1 MFSRKIVVSP
11 LFLIPFFF
19 PHFSFASVLLS
30 EIAWMGTADSG
41 TNEWIELVNT
51 TTAPIDLSGWRIEAA
66 DGSPSIA
73 LSGTIAENGYFLI
86 ERTDDTTVP
95 NIPADLIA
103 PFGSGLGNSG
113 ETLRLKDASGVIV
126 DVVVGGEGWGNIG
139 GDNETKAT
147 PQRTSPSSSAS
158 WTTAP
163 ATPRATNNVGGEVL
177 GASTNTNTNTT
188 TTSDVS
194 SQTASTAS
202 EGKTAKSAY
211 AASLYPRE
219 YMTVTLSA
227 PTSAMVGLPVIFKGS
242 ALGLYDESLP
252 YASYRWNFGDG
263 ATGDGIAPSHAYSF
277 PGEYIVT
284 LHVRN
289 ASLDATRAVT
299 VVVTEIPL
307 EFARVEDG
315 VEGFVSIAN
324 KSKEAVDISG
334 WRFRAD
340 LDGTTFF
347 FPEHSLIPA
356 NRSVMYS
363 NKVTGME
370 PSRGLSLQFPDGTH
384 VLHHEAKNVVPEAVL
399 STTGRIATVAV
410 PSRSVAVTEVRA
422 REVSVAPAAVRETPD
437 TLTRET
443 LFSATGTPDEV
454 VLFSSEAPVS
464 PLIAAFGSAPV
475 ARWFFVFS
483 GFLLLVLAAVILV
496 RSHIDRPTPADE
508 YAIIEDIIEGEDE
521 ENTPRR

>member
-1 MFSRKIVVSP
+1 MFSRKIAVSP

-19 PHFSFASVLLS
+19 PHLSFASVLIN
-30 EIAWMGTADSG
+30 EIAWMGTLESG

-51 TTAPIDLSGWRIEAA
+51 TATPIDLSGWRIEAA
-66 DGSPSIA
+66 DGSPSLA
-73 LSGTIAENGYFLI
+73 LSGVIAENGFFLI
-86 ERTDDTTVP
+86 ERTDDTTIP
-95 NIPADLIA
+95 NISADLVA
-103 PFGSGLGNSG
+103 PFGSGLGNTG

-139 GDNETKAT
+139 GDNTTKET
-147 PQRTSPSSSAS
+147 PQRTAPSSSAS

-163 ATPRATNNVGGEVL
+163 ATPRATNSIGGEVL
-177 GASTNTNTNTT
+177 GASTGVNTT
-188 TTSDVS
+188 TASDAS
-194 SQTASTAS
+194 LDQTATTAS
-202 EGKTAKSAY
+202 DTKSAKSAY

-219 YMTVTLSA
+219 HMTLTLSA
-227 PTSAMVGLPVIFKGS
+227 PSSAMVGLPATFKGN
-242 ALGLYDESLP
+242 ALGLYDEPLP

-263 ATGDGIAPSHAYSF
+263 VTGEGVTVPHAYAF

-299 VVVTEIPL
+299 VVVNEATL
-307 EFARVEDG
+307 EFARIEDG
-315 VEGFVSIAN
+315 IEGFVTITN

-334 WRFRAD
+334 WRLHAD
-340 LDGTTFF
+340 LDGTLFF

-356 NRSVMYS
+356 NRSIAYP
-363 NKVTGME
+363 NKVTGMK
-370 PSRGLSLQFPDGTH
+370 PSGGLSLQFPDGTR
-384 VLHHEAKNVVPEAVL
+384 VLSHEVKKAAQGAVL
-399 STTGRIATVAV
+399 STSGHVAAV
-410 PSRSVAVTEVRA
+410 VASPRSAAVTEVRSK
-422 REVSVAPAAVRETPD
+422 EVSVAPVAVQTTPD
-437 TLTRET
+437 TLTKET
-443 LFSATGTPDEV
+443 PLSATDTIDEV
-454 VLFSSEAPVS
+454 VLFSSDVPVS

-483 GFLLLVLAAVILV
+483 GFLLLVLAAVILA
-496 RSHIDRPTPADE
+496 RSHVDRPTPADE

>member
-177 GASTNTNTNTT
+177 GASTNTNTTT
-188 TTSDVS
+188 ISDAS
-194 SQTASTAS
+194 SQAASTAS

-263 ATGDGIAPSHAYSF
+263 ATGDGIAPSHVYSF

-299 VVVTEIPL
+299 VVVNEIPL
-307 EFARVEDG
+307 EFARIENG
-315 VEGFVSIAN
+315 VDGFVTIAN
-324 KSKEAVDISG
+324 KSKETVDISG
-334 WRFRAD
+334 WRLQAD
-340 LDGTTFF
+340 SDGAMFF

-356 NRSVMYS
+356 NRSVAYS
-363 NKVTGME
+363 NKVTRME
-370 PSRGLSLQFPDGTH
+370 PSRGLSFQFPDGTH
-384 VLHHEAKNVVPEAVL
+384 VLHHEAEKVPQGAVL
-399 STTGRIATVAV
+399 GATGHVAAV
-410 PSRSVAVTEVRA
+410 ALPPRVAVTEVRSK
-422 REVSVAPAAVRETPD
+422 EVSVAPVAVRTTPD
-437 TLTRET
+437 TPAKET
-443 LFSATGTPDEV
+443 PLLATGTPDEV
-454 VLFSSEAPVS
+454 VLFSSAAPVS
-464 PLIAAFGSAPV
+464 PLIAAFGSAPI
-475 ARWFFVFS
+475 ARWFFIFS
-483 GFLLLVLAAVILV
+483 GFLLLVLAVVILV

>member
-1 MFSRKIVVSP
+1 MFFRKIAVSS

-19 PHFSFASVLLS
+19 PHFSFASVLVS
-30 EIAWMGTADSG
+30 EIAWMGTVDSG

-51 TTAPIDLSGWRIEAA
+51 TATPIDLSGWRIEAA

-73 LSGTIAENGYFLI
+73 LSGTITENGYFLI

-147 PQRTSPSSSAS
+147 PQRTSPASSAS
-158 WTTAP
+158 WVTAS
-163 ATPRATNNVGGEVL
+163 ATPRATNSISGEVL
-177 GASTNTNTNTT
+177 GVSTGTNTT
-188 TTSDVS
+188 TASDTSS
-194 SQTASTAS
+194 SETSNTATETKS
-202 EGKTAKSAY
+202 AKSAY

-219 YMTVTLSA
+219 HMTVTLSA

-263 ATGDGIAPSHAYSF
+263 VTGDGVTAHHAYSF

-299 VVVTEIPL
+299 VVVNEIPL
-307 EFARVEDG
+307 EFARIEDG
-315 VEGFVSIAN
+315 AEGFVTIAN

-334 WRFRAD
+334 WRLHAD
-340 LDGTTFF
+340 SDGAMFF

-356 NRSVMYS
+356 NRSVAYP

-370 PSRGLSLQFPDGTH
+370 PSGGLSLQFPDGTR
-384 VLHHEAKNVVPEAVL
+384 VLHHEAENVVPGAVL
-399 STTGRIATVAV
+399 STTGHVAAV
-410 PSRSVAVTEVRA
+410 AAPSRSVAVTEVRA
-422 REVSVAPAAVRETPD
+422 REVSATPIAVRATPD
-437 TLTRET
+437 MLEKEIP
-443 LFSATGTPDEV
+443 LSATDTPDEV

-496 RSHIDRPTPADE
+496 RSHVDRPTPVDE